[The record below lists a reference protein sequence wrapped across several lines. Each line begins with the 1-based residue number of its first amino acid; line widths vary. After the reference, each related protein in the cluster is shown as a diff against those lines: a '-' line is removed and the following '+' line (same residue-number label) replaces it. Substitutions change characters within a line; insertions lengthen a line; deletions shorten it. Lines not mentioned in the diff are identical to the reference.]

1 MKKLLQIAS
10 LVFATSAFAQTS
22 ILVTNTGNTQTVAP
36 NGVVF
41 LSTTATNNTNLT
53 FDVKN
58 TSASTQT
65 YVAVRYDAILNSGAA
80 AYFCFAGT
88 CFGPGTVVS
97 GYLVLAP
104 GQSASQ
110 VTGQYQQLS
119 TDLDEGPSVGLSHIK
134 YSFKNVNAASD
145 SVQINLRYNDPT
157 AGVKESSNAVVRF
170 DVYPNPAVNEINVR
184 VNTIKAQNSSVK
196 VLNGLGQVVITK
208 SVSLNAGS
216 NTVQIDTK
224 QLPTGNYYVTYD
236 SGEKMVT
243 KKVVITK

>member
-10 LVFATSAFAQTS
+10 FVFATSAIAQTS
-22 ILVTNTGNTQTVAP
+22 IQVTNTGNNQTVAA

-41 LSTTATNNTNLT
+41 LSTTPSNNTNLT

-88 CFGPGTVVS
+88 CFGPGTVIS
-97 GYLVLAP
+97 GQLVLAP

-110 VTGQYQQLS
+110 ITGQYQQLS
-119 TDLDEGPSVGLSHIK
+119 SDLDEGPSVGLSHVK
-134 YSFKNVNAASD
+134 YSFKNVNTISD
-145 SVQINLRYNDPT
+145 SIQINLRYNDPT
-157 AGVKESSNAVVRF
+157 AGVKESSNSVVRF
-170 DVYPNPAVNEINVR
+170 DVFPNPAVNEINVR
-184 VNTIKAQNSSVK
+184 VNTTRAQTSSVK

-216 NTVQIDTK
+216 NTIQIDTK
-224 QLPTGNYYVTYD
+224 QLPTGNYYISYD
-236 SGEKMVT
+236 SGDKMVT
-243 KKVVITK
+243 KKVAITK